1 MYLGHGVPA
10 DCSVVYGPI
19 WLKLGW
25 MVGWVMITIATSWRP
40 NRPTGGAAGVQKVLF
55 LSSLALNEQATRA
68 MGRWRLSACVIL
80 CKQCLPKVLNERATR
95 AMGRWRLSACVILR
109 SGPRTFS

>member
-80 CKQCLPKVLNERATR
+80 RKQCLNVSNGQMAPVCVCDSTQVVSPK
-95 AMGRWRLSACVILR
+95 SAE
-109 SGPRTFS
+109 